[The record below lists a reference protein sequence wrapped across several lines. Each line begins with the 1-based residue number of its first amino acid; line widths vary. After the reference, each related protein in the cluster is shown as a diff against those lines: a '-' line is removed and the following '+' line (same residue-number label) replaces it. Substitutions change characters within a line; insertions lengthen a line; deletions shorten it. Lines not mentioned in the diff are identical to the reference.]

1 MSSYRIY
8 TNPNEQRTYRVH
20 VPYMPSTVTDIGKL
34 VVISTR
40 RPVTTAA
47 AGGRALRDETNYI
60 SSRHRT
66 QQSVVRR
73 QIQQQS

>member
-1 MSSYRIY
+1 
-8 TNPNEQRTYRVH
+8 
-20 VPYMPSTVTDIGKL
+20 MPSTVTDIGKL